1 MLLVLFGLPGAGKT
15 FAGALLRDEFGF
27 HFHESD
33 DDIPEDYRRLVAAGQ
48 VVSDE
53 RRDGYHRHLLD
64 RIAALAESHPRLAVA
79 VPLLRQ
85 KHREWIQARF
95 PQAHFVLVQVDPAL
109 WQSRLARRT
118 HTVGADYAR
127 KILPLYEPPA
137 LEHATLDTTPEG
149 PAAVREQLSALL
161 SRLEKPGQTHFH

>member
-1 MLLVLFGLPGAGKT
+1 MLIILFGLPGAGKS
-15 FAGALLRDEFGF
+15 FVGALLRDEFGF

-53 RRDGYHRHLLD
+53 RRDDYHRHLLD
-64 RIAALAESHPRLAVA
+64 RIAALAEAHPRLAVA

-95 PQAHFVLVQVDPAL
+95 PHATFVLVQVAAELWPA
-109 WQSRLARRT
+109 RLARRT
-118 HTVGADYAR
+118 HTVSADYAR
-127 KILPLYEPPA
+127 RILPLYEPPA
-137 LEHATLDTTPEG
+137 LEHKTLDTTPEG
-149 PAAVREQLSALL
+149 PEAVRRLL
-161 SRLEKPGQTHFH
+161 GLMLLGLK